1 MASPL
6 ATPDIT
12 VKVLQGSPNLAVK
25 ADPAYNMY
33 EVFTTVSVVIT
44 YVTVSAYSPLSYSG
58 RTHGWKSY
66 NVHQVLQAIDTII

>member
-12 VKVLQGSPNLAVK
+12 VKVLQASSNLAVK
-25 ADPAYNMY
+25 ADPAYMY

-44 YVTVSAYSPLSYSG
+44 YMTVSAYSPLSYSG

-66 NVHQVLQAIDTII
+66 DVLQVLQAIDTII